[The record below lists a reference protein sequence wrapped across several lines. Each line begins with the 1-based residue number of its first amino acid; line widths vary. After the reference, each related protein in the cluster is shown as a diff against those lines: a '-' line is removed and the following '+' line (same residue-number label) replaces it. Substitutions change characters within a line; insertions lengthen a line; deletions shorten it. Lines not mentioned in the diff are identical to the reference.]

1 MEMEEFFKK
10 LPPEI
15 VFKILNYVYKDNDQT
30 ICETIPYLEQFIN
43 DPISKKKRIFKPL
56 NFGYFKI
63 YSNNNNYNYNNYI
76 CDLTQSEYMSRMPRI
91 DYVIISTS
99 RNITRDIPTTKEKT
113 KKQQRRKKIKSYN
126 HSRRQEMKYRNKN
139 QKHFMKR

>member
-1 MEMEEFFKK
+1 MEDFFEK

-43 DPISKKKRIFKPL
+43 DPISRKKRIFKPL

-91 DYVIISTS
+91 NYVIMS
-99 RNITRDIPTTKEKT
+99 TTKEKT

>member
-1 MEMEEFFKK
+1 MEDFFER

-43 DPISKKKRIFKPL
+43 DPISRKKRIFKPL

-76 CDLTQSEYMSRMPRI
+76 RDLTQSEYMSRMPWS
-91 DYVIISTS
+91 VIRLTS
-99 RNITRDIPTTKEKT
+99 NITRDIPTT

>member
-1 MEMEEFFKK
+1 
-10 LPPEI
+10 
-15 VFKILNYVYKDNDQT
+15 
-30 ICETIPYLEQFIN
+30 
-43 DPISKKKRIFKPL
+43 
-56 NFGYFKI
+56 YFKI

-76 CDLTQSEYMSRMPRI
+76 RDLTQSEYMSRMPWS
-91 DYVIISTS
+91 VIRLTS
-99 RNITRDIPTTKEKT
+99 NITRDIPTT

>member
-15 VFKILNYVYKDNDQT
+15 VLKILNYVYKDNDQT

-43 DPISKKKRIFKPL
+43 DPISKEKRKFKPKK
-56 NFGYFKI
+56 NF
-63 YSNNNNYNYNNYI
+63 SNFIFTSTRELRFNYI
-76 CDLTQSEYMSRMPRI
+76 IYDSSINWIT
-91 DYVIISTS
+91 DVISNS
-99 RNITRDIPTTKEKT
+99 FSDIIL
-113 KKQQRRKKIKSYN
+113 KKQERRKKIKSYN